1 MKPLSIRQKRLRWD
15 FWSFVKIAVILS
27 LLAFIVYP
35 FYTLLT
41 RSVFS
46 DKVEELT
53 LYNFRRFFSKPY
65 YYSTLKNTA
74 VVCIAATLTTTVI
87 GVPLAYLMTRY
98 NIAGKRI
105 LHIMIIMALMSPPFI
120 GAYSW
125 ILMFGRSGLITKF
138 FLNAFNIALPTIY
151 GKGGIILVFTFH
163 LFPYVYLYVSGAMS
177 SIDSSL
183 EEAAEN
189 LGSNKFR
196 RLLTVTLPVVLP
208 SILAGAIMVFMTAL
222 ADFGTPMLIG
232 EGYTVLPVLIYNE
245 YMSELGGNANMAS
258 ALSVIIVVCS
268 LSVLLVQKLIVEK
281 KNYVMTAMRPPQVVE
296 LHGWKRFFASL
307 PVYLIVAVAFMPQ
320 IVVVVM
326 SIIERSFSG
335 VVKGWN
341 FENYKTIA
349 KRLSTN
355 ITNTYW
361 FSIVAIVFIV
371 LIGMLVSYII
381 VRKKGKVAQLIDLMI
396 MFPYVIPGS
405 VLGIGLIVAFN
416 RKPIILTG
424 TAAIMIISYVI
435 RKIPYT
441 VRSGSAFLYQM
452 DPSVEEASISLGV
465 SPSRTFFKVTAR
477 MMLPGI
483 MSGAILSWITCINEL
498 SSSIML
504 YGGKTSTIAVA
515 IYQEVMRMSD
525 GTAAALATIL
535 TVTTIISLLI
545 FLKVSKGKVSVV

>member
-1 MKPLSIRQKRLRWD
+1 MNRDLTQRKHFHMD
-15 FWSFVKIAVILS
+15 FWTVVKVCIIGALLLFVL
-27 LLAFIVYP
+27 YP
-35 FYTLLT
+35 FYTLIT

-46 DKVEELT
+46 SKVEGVT
-53 LYNFRRFFSKPY
+53 LYNFKRFFEKSY
-65 YYSTLKNTA
+65 YYSSLLHSA
-74 VVCIAATLTTTVI
+74 VVCITVTLTTTLI
-87 GVPLAYLMTRY
+87 GVPMAYLMTRY
-98 NIAGKRI
+98 NVFGKKFVYM
-105 LHIMIIMALMSPPFI
+105 MIIMALMSPPFI

-138 FLNAFNIALPTIY
+138 FADSLGITLPTIY

-163 LFPYVYLYVSGAMS
+163 LFPYVYLYTSGAMS

-189 LGSNKFR
+189 LGSSKLR
-196 RLLTVTLPVVLP
+196 RLFTVTLPVILP
-208 SILAGAIMVFMTAL
+208 SILAGAVMVFMTSL

-232 EGYTVLPVLIYNE
+232 EGYTVLPVLVYNE
-245 YMSELGGNANMAS
+245 YMSELGGNAYMAS
-258 ALSVIIVVCS
+258 ALSVIIVLCS
-268 LSVLLVQKLIVEK
+268 LTVLLVQKLVVEK
-281 KNYVMTAMRPPQVVE
+281 KNYTMTAMRPPKVVE
-296 LHGWKRFFASL
+296 VHGWKRFWISL
-307 PVYLIVAVAFMPQ
+307 PVYLVAIVAFMPQ
-320 IVVVVM
+320 VVVVVM
-326 SIIERSFSG
+326 SFIERSFSG
-335 VVKGWN
+335 MVKGIN

-355 ITNTYW
+355 ITNTYV
-361 FSIVAIVFIV
+361 FSIVAIIFIV
-371 LIGMLVSYII
+371 VLGMLISYIV
-381 VRKKGKVAQLIDLMI
+381 VRKRGKVGQFMDLMV

-416 RKPIILTG
+416 RQPLILTG

-435 RKIPYT
+435 RKLPYT

-452 DPSVEEASISLGV
+452 DPSIEEASINLGV
-465 SPSRTFFKVTAR
+465 SPMRTFGKITAR

-535 TVTTIISLLI
+535 TATTVISLVI
-545 FLKVSKGKVSVV
+545 FLKVSKGKVSIV